1 MTDAQLQTL
10 AQSLRAETDP
20 AVVAALAIRD
30 DYSLMLWCNSASTQD
45 AWHGAIDPRA
55 LFELMAITSFDALS
69 AGKRAA
75 WELMLA
81 YAPLDMGRKK
91 YRDALPDIW
100 GASPSV
106 AMLQGCTRKATR
118 AEVYLGGSV
127 ATTNAVSAL
136 KLSAP
141 GLVGIN
147 DVSDALNRF

>member
-20 AVVAALAIRD
+20 GVVSALAIRD
-30 DYSLMLWCNSASTQD
+30 DYTLMLWCNGASTQD
-45 AWHGAIDPRA
+45 AWAEVDGRT
-55 LFELMAITSFDALS
+55 LFELMTITSFDALS

-127 ATTNAVSAL
+127 ATTNTVSAL